1 MVPVNVR
8 REDQRSDLGNQV
20 SALMVNV
27 PLDIEDAGERLKT
40 ITRRTETLKNAR
52 LADLVRV
59 FSTLA
64 GAAPA
69 PIQAMVEALPFV
81 SFGAPMF
88 NMVSTNVPGPMIP
101 LYACGQQMLQYYPHV
116 PIGND
121 LGMGCAIQSYNQ
133 KLTFGITSDRA
144 AAPDAHVMR
153 EFLQESFADLHR
165 AAGLAESHH
174 VAPMPVR
181 KKKSTHAKT
190 EVPAEI
196 HNAAVASTK

>member
-1 MVPVNVR
+1 
-8 REDQRSDLGNQV
+8 
-20 SALMVNV
+20 MVNV

-52 LADLVRV
+52 LADLMRV
-59 FSTLA
+59 YSTLA

-69 PIQAMVEALPFV
+69 ALQAMIGAIPYVP
-81 SFGAPMF
+81 FGAPVF
-88 NMVSTNVPGPMIP
+88 NMVATNVPGPMIP
-101 LYACGQQMLQYYPHV
+101 LYACGQEMLQYYPHV

-121 LGMGCAIQSYNQ
+121 LGIGCAIQSYNQ

-144 AAPDAHVMR
+144 AAPEAHFMR

-174 VAPMPVR
+174 VSPVPVR
-181 KKKSTHAKT
+181 KKRKASEQAET
-190 EVPAEI
+190 PADTQQ
-196 HNAAVASTK
+196 ADTQKASVASS